1 MPFYTYILQSE
12 LKSKYYTGQTQDID
26 KRLERH
32 NAGKVK
38 STKNGIPWKLVTYFE
53 FSTRKEAVIKE
64 QQIKNRGVKR
74 FLLDL
79 QSS

>member
-1 MPFYTYILQSE
+1 M
-12 LKSKYYTGQTQDID
+12 K
-26 KRLERH
+26 RH
-32 NAGKVK
+32 NAGKVR
-38 STKNGIPWKLVTYFE
+38 STKSGIPWKLITYFE
-53 FSTRKEAVIKE
+53 YSTRKEAVFKE